1 MDQRRSQD
9 RPRYEP
15 IRLRSLWVGM
25 AVIVLFGV
33 PFYLPPGTTH
43 PMVLGVPYW
52 MAISVVS
59 TLLFAAL
66 TSWICLRRW
75 NIDEPEEEAGGG
87 A

>member
-43 PMVLGVPYW
+43 PMVLGVPHW